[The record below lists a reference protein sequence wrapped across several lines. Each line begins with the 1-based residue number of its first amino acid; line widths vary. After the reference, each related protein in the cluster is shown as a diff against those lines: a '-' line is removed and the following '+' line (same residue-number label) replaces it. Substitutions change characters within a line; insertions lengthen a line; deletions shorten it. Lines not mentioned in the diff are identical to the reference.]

1 MADDRRTI
9 ETPRGEARFLSLGQE
24 EIIKGKPTGKQGGGI
39 VFKGAALEKITAEI
53 ESFIEDTFPA
63 KRAKNVVRPFKETKD
78 GEVFINAKAFYK
90 RKDGDLI
97 TIPVF
102 DRNGKPVKNPPKIG
116 NGSTIR
122 LKIGLRPSEFGGKD
136 YVNIGLYAV
145 KLLKLVEFSGGGFSS
160 EDEDD
165 DDEDGFDADS
175 YTSPEEGSKEGSGED
190 FDDSDVPF

>member
-24 EIIKGKPTGKQGGGI
+24 EVIKGKPTGKQGGGI
-39 VFKGAALEKITAEI
+39 IFKGDALEKITAEI

-63 KRAKNVVRPFKETKD
+63 KRAKSVVRPFKTDKD
-78 GEVFINAKAFYK
+78 GNVYLQARCYYK
-90 RKDGDLI
+90 RKSGEII
-97 TIPVF
+97 TVPVF

-122 LKIGLRPSEFGGKD
+122 FKICLRPSEFGGKD
-136 YVNIGLYAV
+136 YVNITLYAV
-145 KLLKLVEFSGGGFSS
+145 KLIKLVEYSGGGFSS
-160 EDEDD
+160 EEED

-175 YTSPEEGSKEGSGED
+175 YNSTNEDSEGSGDAD